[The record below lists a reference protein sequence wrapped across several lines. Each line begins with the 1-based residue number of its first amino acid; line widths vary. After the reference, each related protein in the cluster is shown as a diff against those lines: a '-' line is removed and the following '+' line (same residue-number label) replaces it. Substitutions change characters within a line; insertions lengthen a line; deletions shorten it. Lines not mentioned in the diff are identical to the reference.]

1 MVCLG
6 IGSRYLDLFVYPIG
20 VLFCVYKL
28 LFSLISFKVV
38 CVHFEGW
45 SSWIPLLCHGVL
57 LFFIEIPIYF
67 LRLLIMAQESH
78 DLSHVFYLHC
88 IFFWTF
94 ISFYTLFWCK
104 CSRRLFLQLQLGVDS
119 VSFLMA
125 LGNPF
130 LVSICNIC
138 LVDGSHIF
146 THLLFSSFLAYL
158 IR

>member
-1 MVCLG
+1 MVC

-45 SSWIPLLCHGVL
+45 SSWIPLSCHGVR
-57 LFFIEIPIYF
+57 LFFIEIPIDF
-67 LRLLIMAQESH
+67 VRLLIGNGSRIPRLESCV
-78 DLSHVFYLHC
+78 LSKLY
-88 IFFWTF
+88 FFWIF

-104 CSRRLFLQLQLGVDS
+104 CSRRLFFQLQLGVDS

-130 LVSICNIC
+130 LVSIRNIC